1 MSRHKA
7 IKYKEHKGY
16 DYITSFISCGKLFY
30 EFHGKKDGIV
40 KERLTLKQ
48 LEEKIKRCKI

>member
-16 DYITSFISCGKLFY
+16 DYITSFFSCGKLFY
-30 EFHGKKDGIV
+30 EFHGKKDGVV